1 MLDLLEGLPIDHQY
15 GRQPAVVRPDEPVR
29 LLVQV
34 DPGYREVEVMASVT
48 PGPIG
53 PEELAQVGER
63 HRSRGDGPT
72 WLVELPAMPEGA
84 VVHYLVR
91 ATDSRDRIWYADG
104 RRPLGAATVFCHRVT
119 ARRPP
124 EWARRGVMY
133 QIFVDR
139 FSAPGD
145 PALRPGPGHW
155 AGGNLHGVR
164 RAVPYLAD
172 LGVTIVWLTPVF
184 ACTSYHGYD
193 VEDLR
198 SVDPRFGGD
207 RALADLVEAAHRAGL
222 RVVLD
227 LVPNHLSH
235 RHPWFQEALSG
246 GPKRDWF
253 FFRRDGYD
261 TFFGSRGLPK
271 LNLDHPAAR
280 RAMIEA
286 ARYWL
291 DRFGVDGYRI
301 DHVLGPSESF
311 LAALAA
317 ELNAAHPD
325 AWLFGEATA
334 SAAFIRRFGG
344 LLDGATD
351 FPTAYALRDLL
362 AGEIDPSD
370 FREVEQEAPGV
381 LSHQDFTWV
390 RFVDNHDMDRALSA
404 WGGDPAKLEAGVEM
418 LLGLGGTPCLLYG
431 TEQGLMNRPAGDG
444 LEAVRVPMNYRD
456 GLGVF
461 VKTRALVRERSAWR
475 EQEPWPG
482 VRFRYVPPCS
492 GAGC

>member
-1 MLDLLEGLPIDHQY
+1 MQAARTRFLTRFAFGMFDLLEALPIDHQY
-15 GRQPAVVRPDEPVR
+15 GRYPAVVRPGEPVR
-29 LLVQV
+29 LVVRV
-34 DPGYREVEVMASVT
+34 DPGYREVEVLASGT

-53 PEELAQVGER
+53 PEELAQGGKR
-63 HRSRGDGPT
+63 YRSRRDRAT
-72 WLVELPAMPEGA
+72 WQLELPGMPEGA
-84 VVHYLVR
+84 VVHYVVR
-91 ATDSRDRIWYADG
+91 ATDSQDRTWYADG
-104 RRPLGAATVFCHRVT
+104 RRPLAAATVFCHRVT
-119 ARRPP
+119 ARRAP

-145 PALRPGPGHW
+145 PELRPGPEHW
-155 AGGNLHGVR
+155 AGGDLQGVR
-164 RAVPYLAD
+164 KAVPYLAD

-184 ACTSYHGYD
+184 RCTSYHGYD

-207 RALADLVEAAHRAGL
+207 QALADLVEAAHRAGV

-227 LVPNHLSH
+227 LVPNHLSD

-253 FFRRDGYD
+253 FFRRNGSYD

-291 DRFGVDGYRI
+291 DRFGIDGYRM

-311 LAALAA
+311 FAALAR
-317 ELNAAHPD
+317 ELNDAHPD

-334 SAAFIRRFGG
+334 TAAFIRRYGG

-362 AGEIDPSD
+362 AGQIGPSE
-370 FREVEQEAPGV
+370 FWEVEQEAGGV
-381 LSHQDFTWV
+381 LRHQDFTWV
-390 RFVDNHDMDRALSA
+390 RFADNHDMDRALSA
-404 WGGDPAKLEAGVEM
+404 WGGDPARLVSGIEL
-418 LLGLGGTPCLLYG
+418 LLGLSGTPCILYG
-431 TEQGLMNRPAGDG
+431 SEQGLTSGQARGG
-444 LEAVRVPMNYRD
+444 LEMVRVPMNYRD
-456 GLGVF
+456 SLGVF
-461 VKTRALVRERSAWR
+461 GQIRALVRERAASR
-475 EQEPWPG
+475 
-482 VRFRYVPPCS
+482 
-492 GAGC
+492 